1 MGVRLDDIPRRGIF
15 LEKGIGKENGMCIR
29 GSRNSGGEANEWE
42 MRLER
47 RGAPKQGANLRRLA
61 FYLKAMG
68 SPPRF

>member
-1 MGVRLDDIPRRGIF
+1 MASV
-15 LEKGIGKENGMCIR
+15 IR
-29 GSRNSGGEANEWE
+29 GWRNSGGEANEWE
-42 MRLER
+42 MRQER